1 MRIYKVG
8 ILLILLLLASGAAYS
23 QESRTEI
30 NADFRSNS
38 ELLNADTI
46 GNRIRINKRLD
57 NIQVHFEFDKSNI
70 ELDYMGND
78 NTLRN
83 FAHTIDSIG
92 ISKIDSIVIISQS
105 SPEGVYEHNLK
116 LSRNRA
122 NTMRKYILEKHPELQ
137 HCLHVHPAGESWE
150 RLREYVEKDTLMRNT
165 TIEAVISIIDSDI
178 NVGTKKWRMEQLPV
192 YRYLLKT
199 YYPRLRNSSFY
210 ILYYTEI
217 KSIDPIVAEPEPIE
231 IVAPPMKVEVLK
243 KPEVDSIIIPEAK
256 EQIVTTEDWTRRL
269 YLKTNVLFWGMG
281 MTNVSAEIDLAKHW
295 SFTLP
300 LCYSAW
306 NYFTS
311 TIKFRTLAVQPEFR
325 YWFKED
331 NQRFFVGAHFG
342 YAQYNVAVDGN
353 YRIQDHNGTSPALG
367 GGISVGCRM
376 PISKNEKWHIEF
388 TLGAGVYGLH
398 YDKFYN
404 VNNGKLVDTHRKT
417 YWGIDNAAVNISYRF
432 DLKKR
437 KK

>member
-30 NADFRSNS
+30 CVDSRSYS
-38 ELLNADTI
+38 ELLDADTI
-46 GNRIRINKRLD
+46 GNRIHINKRLD
-57 NIQVHFEFDKSNI
+57 NIQVHFEFDKSNL

-92 ISKIDSIVIISQS
+92 ISKIDSIVIITQS

-150 RLREYVEKDTLMRNT
+150 RLREYVEKDTLMSNT
-165 TIEAVISIIDSDI
+165 TKETVISIIDSDI

-210 ILYYTEI
+210 TLYYKEI
-217 KSIDPIVAEPEPIE
+217 KSIDPIVAKPVPIVEVVEIKSDTIVTVAPIVPIE
-231 IVAPPMKVEVLK
+231 
-243 KPEVDSIIIPEAK
+243 
-256 EQIVTTEDWTRRL
+256 EDWSRKL
-269 YLKTNVLFWGMG
+269 YLKTNALFWGMG
-281 MTNVSAEIDLAKHW
+281 ITNVAAEIDLAKHW
-295 SFTLP
+295 SFTIP
-300 LCYSAW
+300 VCYSAW

-325 YWFKED
+325 YWLKED
-331 NQRFFVGAHFG
+331 NQRFFIGAHFG
-342 YAQYNVAVDGN
+342 YAQYNVAVDGD
-353 YRIQDHNGTSPALG
+353 YRYQDHNGTSPALG
-367 GGISVGCRM
+367 GGISVGYRM

-388 TLGAGVYGLH
+388 SLGAGVYSLH

-404 VNNGKLVDTHRKT
+404 TPNTKDGLMIESVKKT